1 MLYKWTKIIF
11 YNFFKNFQG
20 KKIWTKIQTLDP
32 PDPKG
37 LGSGSKFSNPMDL
50 GSGLG
55 PIKKIEFGFESSWT
69 RLRSDPDPTH
79 AHP

>member
-37 LGSGSKFSNPMDL
+37 LGHPNPNFSDPVDFGSS
-50 GSGLG
+50 LG
-55 PIKKIEFGFESSWT
+55 PIKKIIV
-69 RLRSDPDPTH
+69 
-79 AHP
+79 